1 MCIYMPQ
8 AWHAST
14 PSSIRQA
21 LHSGQCHLLM
31 IHIVSHKALFLFT
44 PFKPSRI
51 TSRLK
56 FTFHIIPCNT
66 MLRHAKSSHVIP
78 CHIMLSHVMSLRGS
92 HFPTLPDQHLD
103 LI

>member
-1 MCIYMPQ
+1 MHLYATGSARFNSFI
-8 AWHAST
+8 HTTST
-14 PSSIRQA
+14 PLGSMSSPYD
-21 LHSGQCHLLM
+21 SY
-31 IHIVSHKALFLFT
+31 SHKALFLFT

-66 MLRHAKSSHVIP
+66 MLSHAKSSHVIP